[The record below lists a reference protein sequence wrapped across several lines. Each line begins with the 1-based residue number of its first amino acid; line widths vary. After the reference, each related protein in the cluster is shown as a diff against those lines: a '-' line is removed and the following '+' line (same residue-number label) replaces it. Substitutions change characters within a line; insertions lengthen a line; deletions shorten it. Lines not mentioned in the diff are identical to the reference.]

1 MFSTCMFCNAKFDT
15 EEQESVCDHCS
26 GVVAKALYK
35 RGKLKERIISTLLE
49 DKEFIRSFAI
59 KMFHSVQAVDIG
71 LGGPGSLAQNF
82 RKKRKRKTKK
92 KTS

>member
-1 MFSTCMFCNAKFDT
+1 MFCRASFDS
-15 EEQESVCDHCS
+15 EEQESVCGHCS
-26 GVVAKALYK
+26 NTVTKALQK
-35 RGKLKERIISTLLE
+35 RGKLKERVFSMLLGDE
-49 DKEFIRSFAI
+49 EFIRSFAI
-59 KMFHSVQAVDIG
+59 KMFHSVQAVDVG